1 MLWRGHAVMQDGT
14 YYGQPDHLS
23 ETKLQFDGGPD
34 DSPRWR
40 RNANESY
47 STTDCADF
55 IVRLLIDQVRRA
67 RLSPGDD
74 RFRMIVLPARSPW
87 D

>member
-1 MLWRGHAVMQDGT
+1 MAPI
-14 YYGQPDHLS
+14 YGQREHLS
-23 ETKLQFDGGPD
+23 ETKLQFDGEPD

-47 STTDCADF
+47 PTTDCADF
-55 IVRLLIDQVRRA
+55 IVLIEQVRRA

-74 RFRMIVLPARSPW
+74 GFTMIVLPSRSFW
-87 D
+87 T